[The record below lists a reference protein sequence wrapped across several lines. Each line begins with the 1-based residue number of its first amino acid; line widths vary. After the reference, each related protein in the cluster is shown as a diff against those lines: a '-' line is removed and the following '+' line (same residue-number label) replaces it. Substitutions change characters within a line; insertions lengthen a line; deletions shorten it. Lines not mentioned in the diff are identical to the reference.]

1 MELEIKCTVRTAA
14 ALTRMELDPGWR
26 AHGCVLKG
34 GPIYLQIEV
43 GMISAATLTLHD
55 VNCQSYTIKARALL

>member
-1 MELEIKCTVRTAA
+1 MQRT
-14 ALTRMELDPGWR
+14 LTRMELDPGWR

-43 GMISAATLTLHD
+43 GMNSACTDPTILQERSSFDCITLTIN
-55 VNCQSYTIKARALL
+55 VM